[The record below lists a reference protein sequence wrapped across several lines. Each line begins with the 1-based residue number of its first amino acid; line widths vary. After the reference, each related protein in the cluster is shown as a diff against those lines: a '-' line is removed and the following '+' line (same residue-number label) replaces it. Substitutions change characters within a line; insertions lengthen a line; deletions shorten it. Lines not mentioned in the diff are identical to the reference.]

1 VAAALRNEPGLEVNL
16 IDGDRGEFTVSV
28 GGKAVA
34 RKGESLPSVE
44 EVVSAVKK
52 AAPTGAAV

>member
-1 VAAALRNEPGLEVNL
+1 LAAALRNEPGLEVNL
-16 IDGDRGEFTVSV
+16 LDGDRGEFTVSV
-28 GGKAVA
+28 GGKVVA

-44 EVVSAVKK
+44 EIVDAVKK